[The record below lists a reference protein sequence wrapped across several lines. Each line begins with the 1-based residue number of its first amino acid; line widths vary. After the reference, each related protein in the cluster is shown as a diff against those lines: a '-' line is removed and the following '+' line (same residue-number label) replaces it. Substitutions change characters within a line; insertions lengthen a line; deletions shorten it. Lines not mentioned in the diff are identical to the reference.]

1 MQKVSFCFLFV
12 IRLRDTSGMPLGF
25 LRLHNLFFFLSF
37 VTDVAGQT
45 SPGHPFAY
53 GSH

>member
-12 IRLRDTSGMPLGF
+12 IRPRDASGMPSGF
-25 LRLHNLFFFLSF
+25 LYLHNLFFFFSF
-37 VTDVAGQT
+37 VKDAAGQT

-53 GSH
+53 GSY